1 MSNYFYYVRK
11 RMFYKPSLFLLSVLV
26 MALGLTLFGFVSMF
40 FMFLKNYEKEAYKYI
55 RQDKDQCGVVKFSLE
70 EEREELIKVYEE
82 LVEGEEIESIGA
94 WYFSYLSSLK
104 TKNSK
109 EDIWKKMLEISNQ
122 HVHILE
128 STNPDADYSKEIDVV
143 LMPSQAFLFNNYKLS
158 KGSKDTVKKT
168 EKNLIYLGY
177 NYRDIPIGT
186 ILYDEETKEEYE
198 VAGVLEKNTYLL
210 AEYSLLCNWGGVQF
224 SCIDPIDNF
233 FLVVPAYN
241 SRKNIRSSLAFFSV
255 SDQCSFQEGV
265 KKIQDT
271 FKKHGLGVNVG
282 TYEARV
288 ETVTS
293 DTDWLLQSLLKIS
306 IVIISV
312 AYMIMVVAQ
321 LLISS
326 LKQKEL
332 GVWILSGLSR
342 KKIWGILFGENF
354 IKSLIAGIVA
364 FLIEQRYL
372 KDYVIRKENL
382 IMMKR
387 LQYVYL
393 GQFGIFL
400 LIACFLLAA
409 VISLLSVYMIR
420 NETIKEQLYSN

>member
-26 MALGLTLFGFVSMF
+26 MALGLTVFGYLSMDLI
-40 FMFLKNYEKEAYKYI
+40 FLKNYEKEAYKYI
-55 RQDKDQCGVVKFSLE
+55 RQDKDQCGVIEISLD
-70 EEREELIKVYEE
+70 EREELIKVYEE

-104 TKNSK
+104 TKNSE

-128 STNPDADYSKEIDVV
+128 SANSDADYSKEIDVV
-143 LMPSQAFLFNNYKLS
+143 RMPSQAFLFNNYKLS

-186 ILYDEETKEEYE
+186 ILYDEETKKEYE

-210 AEYSLLCNWGGVQF
+210 AEYSLLCNWGGVQL
-224 SCIDPIDNF
+224 SCINPIDNF

-241 SRKNIRSSLAFFSV
+241 SRENITNSLAFFSV

-288 ETVTS
+288 ETITS
-293 DTDWLLQSLLKIS
+293 DAAWIHQSLLKIS

-364 FLIEQRYL
+364 FLIQQLLL
-372 KDYVIRKENL
+372 KDFLFEEENVIL
-382 IMMKR
+382 MKR

-400 LIACFLLAA
+400 LTACFLLAA

>member
-11 RMFYKPSLFLLSVLV
+11 RMFYKPSLFLFSVIV
-26 MALGLTLFGFVSMF
+26 MALGLTVFGYLSMELSV
-40 FMFLKNYEKEAYKYI
+40 LKNYEKEAYKYI
-55 RQDKDQCGVVKFSLE
+55 RQDKDQCGVIKFSLD
-70 EEREELIKVYEE
+70 ERDEVIKVYEE

-104 TKNSK
+104 TKNSE

-128 STNPDADYSKEIDVV
+128 SDDSNADYSKEIDVV
-143 LMPSQAFLFNNYKLS
+143 MMPSQAFLFNNYKLS
-158 KGSKDTVKKT
+158 KGSKDMVKKT

-186 ILYDEETKEEYE
+186 ILYDEETKKEYE

-210 AEYSLLCNWGGVQF
+210 DEYSLLANWPGIQL
-224 SCIDPIDNF
+224 SCINPIDNF

-241 SRKNIRSSLAFFSV
+241 SSDNIAYSLAFFSV

-271 FKKHGLGVNVG
+271 FKKHGLGVDVG

-288 ETVTS
+288 ETITS
-293 DTDWLLQSLLKIS
+293 NDDWMLQSLLKIS

-354 IKSLIAGIVA
+354 IKSLIAGIVS
-364 FLIEQRYL
+364 FLIQQLLL
-372 KDYVIRKENL
+372 KDFLFGEENVIL
-382 IMMKR
+382 MKR
-387 LQYVYL
+387 LRYVYL

-400 LIACFLLAA
+400 LVVCFLLAA

-420 NETIKEQLYSN
+420 NKTIKEQLYSN

>member
-11 RMFYKPSLFLLSVLV
+11 RMFYKPSLFLFSVIV
-26 MALGLTLFGFVSMF
+26 MALGLTVFGYLSMELS
-40 FMFLKNYEKEAYKYI
+40 FLKNYEKEAYKYI
-55 RQDKDQCGVVKFSLE
+55 RQDKDQCGVIKFSLD
-70 EEREELIKVYEE
+70 ERDEVIKVYEE

-104 TKNSK
+104 TKNSE

-128 STNPDADYSKEIDVV
+128 SDDSNADYSKEIDVV
-143 LMPSQAFLFNNYKLS
+143 MMPSQAFLFNNYKLS

-186 ILYDEETKEEYE
+186 ILYNEETKEEYE

-210 AEYSLLCNWGGVQF
+210 AEYSLLCNWGGVQL

-241 SRKNIRSSLAFFSV
+241 SRENIRSSLAFFSV

-288 ETVTS
+288 ETITS
-293 DTDWLLQSLLKIS
+293 DAAWIHQSLLKIS

-354 IKSLIAGIVA
+354 IKSLIAGIVS
-364 FLIEQRYL
+364 FLIQQLLL
-372 KDYVIRKENL
+372 KDFLFGEENVIL
-382 IMMKR
+382 MKR
-387 LQYVYL
+387 LRYVYL

-400 LIACFLLAA
+400 LVVCFLLAA

-420 NETIKEQLYSN
+420 NKTIKEQLYSN

>member
-1 MSNYFYYVRK
+1 
-11 RMFYKPSLFLLSVLV
+11 MFYKPSLFLFSVIV
-26 MALGLTLFGFVSMF
+26 MALGLTVFGYLSMELS
-40 FMFLKNYEKEAYKYI
+40 FLKNYEKEAYKYI
-55 RQDKDQCGVVKFSLE
+55 RQDKDQCGVIKFSLD
-70 EEREELIKVYEE
+70 EREEVIKVYEE
-82 LVEGEEIESIGA
+82 LVEGEEIESIGD

-104 TKNSK
+104 TKNSE

-128 STNPDADYSKEIDVV
+128 SDDSNADYSKEIDVV
-143 LMPSQAFLFNNYKLS
+143 MMPSQAFLFNNYKLS

-186 ILYDEETKEEYE
+186 ILYDEETKKEYE

-210 AEYSLLCNWGGVQF
+210 DEYSLLANWPGIQL
-224 SCIDPIDNF
+224 SCINPIDNF

-241 SRKNIRSSLAFFSV
+241 SSDNIAYSLAFFSV

-271 FKKHGLGVNVG
+271 FKKHGLGVDVG

-288 ETVTS
+288 ETITS
-293 DTDWLLQSLLKIS
+293 NDDWMLQSLLKIS

-364 FLIEQRYL
+364 FLIQQLLL
-372 KDYVIRKENL
+372 KDFLFGEENVTL
-382 IMMKR
+382 MKR
-387 LQYVYL
+387 MRYVYL

-400 LIACFLLAA
+400 LVVCFLLAA

-420 NETIKEQLYSN
+420 NKTIKEQLYSN

>member
-11 RMFYKPSLFLLSVLV
+11 RMFYKPSLFLLSVIV
-26 MALGLTLFGFVSMF
+26 MALGLTVFGYLSMDLF
-40 FMFLKNYEKEAYKYI
+40 FLKNYEKEAYKYI
-55 RQDKDQCGVVKFSLE
+55 RQDKDQCGVIKFSLD
-70 EEREELIKVYEE
+70 EREEVLKVYEE
-82 LVEGEEIESIGA
+82 LVEGEEIESIGS
-94 WYFSYLSSLK
+94 WDFSCLSSLK
-104 TKNSK
+104 TKNSE

-128 STNPDADYSKEIDVV
+128 SANPDADYSKEIDVV

-158 KGSKDTVKKT
+158 KGSKDAVKKT

-210 AEYSLLCNWGGVQF
+210 NGYSLLANWGGVQL
-224 SCIDPIDNF
+224 SCTNPIDNF

-241 SRKNIRSSLAFFSV
+241 SHENITNSLAFFSV

-288 ETVTS
+288 ETITS
-293 DTDWLLQSLLKIS
+293 DADWIHQSLLKIS

-364 FLIEQRYL
+364 FLIQQLLL
-372 KDYVIRKENL
+372 KEFLFEEENVIL
-382 IMMKR
+382 MKR
-387 LQYVYL
+387 MRYVYL

-400 LIACFLLAA
+400 LIVCFLLAA

-420 NETIKEQLYSN
+420 NKTIKEQLYSN

>member
-11 RMFYKPSLFLLSVLV
+11 RMFYKPSLLLFSVIV
-26 MALGLTLFGFVSMF
+26 MALGLTLFGYVSMF

-55 RQDKDQCGVVKFSLE
+55 RQDKDQCGVVKFSLD
-70 EEREELIKVYEE
+70 ERDEVIKVYEE

-104 TKNSK
+104 TKNSE

-128 STNPDADYSKEIDVV
+128 SDDSNADYSKEIDVV

-186 ILYDEETKEEYE
+186 ILYDEEAKEEYE

-210 AEYSLLCNWGGVQF
+210 DEWTLLANWPGVQL
-224 SCIDPIDNF
+224 SCINPIDNF

-241 SRKNIRSSLAFFSV
+241 SRKNIKHSLAFFSV

-288 ETVTS
+288 ETITS
-293 DTDWLLQSLLKIS
+293 DAAWIHQSLLKIS

-364 FLIEQRYL
+364 FLIQQLLL
-372 KDYVIRKENL
+372 KDFLFGEENVTL
-382 IMMKR
+382 MKR
-387 LQYVYL
+387 MRYVYL

-400 LIACFLLAA
+400 LVVCFLLAA

-420 NETIKEQLYSN
+420 NETVKEQLYSN

>member
-11 RMFYKPSLFLLSVLV
+11 RMFYKPSLFLLSVIV
-26 MALGLTLFGFVSMF
+26 MTLGLTVFGYLSMDLI
-40 FMFLKNYEKEAYKYI
+40 FLKNYEKEAYKYI
-55 RQDKDQCGVVKFSLE
+55 RQDKDQCGVVEIPLE
-70 EEREELIKVYEE
+70 ESEEVIKVYEE

-94 WYFSYLSSLK
+94 WKFSCLSSLK
-104 TKNSK
+104 TKNSE

-122 HVHILE
+122 YVHILE
-128 STNPDADYSKEIDVV
+128 SANPESDYSKEIDVV

-158 KGSKDTVKKT
+158 KGSKDRVKKT

-224 SCIDPIDNF
+224 SCTDPIDNF

-241 SRKNIRSSLAFFSV
+241 SRENITNSLAFFSV
-255 SDQCSFQEGV
+255 SDQCSFREGV

-288 ETVTS
+288 ETITS
-293 DTDWLLQSLLKIS
+293 DAAWIHQSLLKIS

-364 FLIEQRYL
+364 FLIQQLLL
-372 KDYVIRKENL
+372 KEFLFEEENVIL
-382 IMMKR
+382 MKR
-387 LQYVYL
+387 LRYVYL

-400 LIACFLLAA
+400 LIVCSLLAA

-420 NETIKEQLYSN
+420 NKTIKEQLYSN

>member
-11 RMFYKPSLFLLSVLV
+11 RMFYKPSLFLFSVIV
-26 MALGLTLFGFVSMF
+26 MALGLTVFGYLSMELS
-40 FMFLKNYEKEAYKYI
+40 FLKNYEKEAYKYI
-55 RQDKDQCGVVKFSLE
+55 RQDKDQCGVIKFSLD
-70 EEREELIKVYEE
+70 ERDEVIKVYEE

-104 TKNSK
+104 TKNSE

-128 STNPDADYSKEIDVV
+128 SANSDADYSKEIDVV
-143 LMPSQAFLFNNYKLS
+143 MMPSQAFLFNNYKLS
-158 KGSKDTVKKT
+158 KGSKDMVKKT

-210 AEYSLLCNWGGVQF
+210 NEYSLLANWGGVQL

-233 FLVVPAYN
+233 ILVVPAYN
-241 SRKNIRSSLAFFSV
+241 SRENIIYSLAFFSV

-293 DTDWLLQSLLKIS
+293 DAAWIHQSLLKIS

-354 IKSLIAGIVA
+354 IKSLIAGIVS
-364 FLIEQRYL
+364 FLIQQLLL
-372 KDYVIRKENL
+372 KDFLFGEENVIL
-382 IMMKR
+382 MKR
-387 LQYVYL
+387 LRYVYL

-400 LIACFLLAA
+400 LVVCFLLAA

-420 NETIKEQLYSN
+420 NKTIKEQLYSN